1 MRQLITPRVIALLV
15 GLFFALAVVWALV
28 KGIGPAF
35 ATLGEYG
42 RFTEPTAEHEF
53 HKDPEDLKFSFDG
66 PLGKWDTRQLQ
77 RGLKVY
83 DEVCAACHSLKF
95 VAFRDLAALGLTE
108 GQIKAYAAKKVV
120 PGIDPATGETTTRPG
135 LPTDYFPSP
144 YPNAVAAAAANNNA
158 IPPDLSLMAKARHD
172 GTNYVASLLTGYAA
186 QAGYKNEEG
195 KVLLEEFPDAKTPPG
210 LHFNPYFANLNLAMA
225 PPLTTEG
232 QVTYDDGTKATIPQM
247 AQDVAAFLTWTA
259 EPQLVKRRQTGWAV
273 MIFLLFATVL
283 AYLSKQ
289 QIWAAMKPK
298 KTAPAGT

>member
-1 MRQLITPRVIALLV
+1 MRQLLTPRLIALFV
-15 GLFFALAVVWALV
+15 GLGFVLAALWALV
-28 KGIGPAF
+28 SGIGPAI
-35 ATLGEYG
+35 ATFSEYG

-53 HKDPEDLKFSFDG
+53 HEDPKDYAFSFDG

-83 DEVCAACHSLKF
+83 DEVCAACHGLKF
-95 VAFRDLAALGLTE
+95 VAFRDLVGLGLTE
-108 GQIKAYAAKKVV
+108 GQIKAYAAKKAV
-120 PGIDPATGETTTRPG
+120 PGIDPVTGESTTRPG

-172 GTNYVASLLTGYAA
+172 GSNYIASLLTGYQA
-186 QAGYKNEEG
+186 QPAE
-195 KVLLEEFPDAKTPPG
+195 LLREFPDAKTGPG
-210 LHFNPYFANLNLAMA
+210 LYYNPYFANLNLAMA

-232 QVTYDDGTKATIPQM
+232 QVTYDDGTRATINQM
-247 AQDVAAFLTWTA
+247 SKDVAAFLTWTA

-273 MIFLLFATVL
+273 MVFLLFATVL
-283 AYLSKQ
+283 AYMSKQ

-298 KTAPAGT
+298 KNG